1 MVAQVKAAPQA
12 SKVWL
17 RKHRSP
23 PFIYHNCYFLI
34 CLFDYLEEFKSLSPG
49 ERCLK
54 GQCSNRLQLFLSQKA
69 AYWKQRG
76 KMKSLKEGDAD
87 TKFFHARASCRQ
99 RSNRIAAITVDGTV
113 LVNHAAKSEAMTN
126 YYTSILG
133 VADDTRWIFD
143 VATLYPVTH
152 AAALA
157 DLVAPFSEGEALNA
171 VKSNEHQQRPW
182 TRWVWPCL
190 VLPPS
195 QIISHS
201 KILGESKYLN
211 LDQCYRKKYKDL

>member
-1 MVAQVKAAPQA
+1 
-12 SKVWL
+12 
-17 RKHRSP
+17 
-23 PFIYHNCYFLI
+23 
-34 CLFDYLEEFKSLSPG
+34 
-49 ERCLK
+49 
-54 GQCSNRLQLFLSQKA
+54 LQLFLSQKA

-76 KMKSLKEGDAD
+76 KMKSLKEGDAN

-99 RSNRIAAITVDGTV
+99 RMNRIAAITVDGTV

-133 VADDTRWIFD
+133 VADDTRWNFD

-171 VKSNEHQQRPW
+171 VKSMNINSP
-182 TRWVWPCL
+182 
-190 VLPPS
+190 
-195 QIISHS
+195 
-201 KILGESKYLN
+201 
-211 LDQCYRKKYKDL
+211 LDPMDSAQPGM